1 MAKCREFSVN
11 LAVLAPSNKRQFSF
25 GMMRGCIDD
34 NTPFYAMIFI
44 LRDLIE
50 GEFQDR
56 VKVKVTI
63 GPALNDKAEAMMTL
77 GLNAEQMSFLQ
88 GPITNRAT
96 KLPPSGGKE
105 VTDKRMTQLGQDMLT
120 AKK

>member
-34 NTPFYAMIFI
+34 NTPFYAMVFV
-44 LRDLIE
+44 LRDLIDD
-50 GEFQDR
+50 EFQDR

-63 GPALNDKAEAMMTL
+63 GPTLNDKAEALMKR
-77 GLNAEQMSFLQ
+77 GLNSEQLSFLQ

-105 VTDKRMTQLGQDMLT
+105 VEDKKMTQLGQDLLNV
-120 AKK
+120 KK